1 MYTEEM
7 LICQKKLLVLL
18 TLQNGLFY
26 FHIFWRVFC
35 FGLFIVILK
44 RFTYVNLKKNPEIP
58 YSQINYQT
66 KLLHFC
72 TIFFSLYM

>member
-26 FHIFWRVFC
+26 FHIFWRGFC

-44 RFTYVNLKKNPEIP
+44 RFTYVNLKKTPEIP
-58 YSQINYQT
+58 YSQISYQT